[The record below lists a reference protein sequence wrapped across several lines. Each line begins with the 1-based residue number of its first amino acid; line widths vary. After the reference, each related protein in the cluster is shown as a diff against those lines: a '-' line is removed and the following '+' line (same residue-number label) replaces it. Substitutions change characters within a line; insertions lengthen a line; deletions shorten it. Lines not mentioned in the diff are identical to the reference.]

1 MKTFHVYLTFYGK
14 KLRISVEATNKLSAM
29 EKVKNSISFDKIVE
43 AEDLT
48 LDSLRDMF
56 GMK

>member
-43 AEDLT
+43 EEDLT